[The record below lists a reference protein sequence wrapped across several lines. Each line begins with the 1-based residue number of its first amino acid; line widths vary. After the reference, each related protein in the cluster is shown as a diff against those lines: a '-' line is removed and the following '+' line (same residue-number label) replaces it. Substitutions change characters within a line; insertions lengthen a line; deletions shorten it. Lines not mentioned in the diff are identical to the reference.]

1 MAELININTPSEF
14 IAAVPGLLGFTP
26 SQSVV
31 IVTFTGDKESAMH
44 CALRMDLP
52 QRDHTTTLVA
62 ELRML
67 LAKEP
72 ISAALPVVVGGTDT
86 NDDSSEPPLHEF
98 VAEFRRMAASLGISV
113 AHAFWVDR
121 IERGQLWR
129 CYGDDLCFGSVP
141 DPHTS
146 LVTVTKVAEGEITYG
161 SRDDLAAQ
169 LTADPQTDLNR
180 RAALLRQLPP
190 VTTADALVL
199 VSQAVDQIAAGEPTD
214 GLLDDD
220 RIVRLVQALT
230 DHEVRD
236 TIMKVALCDHAAAA
250 EHLWSLL
257 TRAAPRPEATHPAF
271 LLAISCAAR
280 GDGALANIAIDIA
293 LTADQGNRTAEL
305 LGAVLTTGLPPRQ
318 LRQML
323 QQVTS

>member
-1 MAELININTPSEF
+1 MTDLININTPSEF

-31 IVTFTGDKESAMH
+31 IVTFAGDEEAEMH

-52 QRDHTTTLVA
+52 QRDHATALVA
-62 ELRML
+62 ELRTF

-98 VAEFRRMAASLGISV
+98 VAEFRSMAASLDINV

-129 CYGDDLCFGSVP
+129 CYGDALCFGSVP
-141 DPHTS
+141 DPHAS
-146 LVTVTKVAEGEITYG
+146 LVTVTKVAEGEVTYR
-161 SRDDLAAQ
+161 SRDELAAQ
-169 LTADPQTDLNR
+169 LTADPPTDLNR

-190 VTTADALVL
+190 MTTADALLL
-199 VSQAVDQIAAGEPTD
+199 VSDAVDQIAAGELTD

-220 RIVRLVQALT
+220 RIARLVQALT
-230 DHEVRD
+230 NPAVRD
-236 TIMKVALCDHAAAA
+236 TIVKVALCDHAAAA
-250 EHLWSLL
+250 EQLWSLL
-257 TRAAPRPEATHPAF
+257 TRVAPRPEATYPAT

-293 LTADQGNRTAEL
+293 LTADPANRTAEL
-305 LGAVLTTGLPPRQ
+305 LGAVLTTGLPPHQ
-318 LRQML
+318 FRQML
-323 QQVTS
+323 QKETP